1 MNKITPLLAS
11 LMLAFGVSTAAFA
24 QSAPPPQQGAPAAQ
38 PAQPAPQSSDFT
50 DEDLEKF
57 AEVQPTIETIRAD
70 YSQRLLDVNDPEQ
83 AASLQTEAVQEMVE
97 KVNEA
102 GLEVETYNGIA
113 VALQSDPELRTRVES
128 MMN

>member
-38 PAQPAPQSSDFT
+38 AQPAPQSSDFT
-50 DEDLEKF
+50 DDDLEKF

-83 AASLQTEAVQEMVE
+83 AASLQTEAVQQMVD
-97 KVNEA
+97 KVNEV

-113 VALQSDPELRTRVES
+113 VALQSDTDLRTRVES